1 MGGSAL
7 LSSAGPPINFTSFPR
22 CPNALTTL
30 PPSFQSAQDLHPL
43 LCTTDSPSSPPHPP
57 THRHL
62 YLPTYLPA
70 TAVSLCS
77 TQVVIYTCPIW
88 DIWDPRYTDAPPSKK
103 KPVQLKSTASPQ
115 MPRFTRICSLIILK
129 LNKLK

>member
-88 DIWDPRYTDAPPSKK
+88 DIWDPRYTDAPPIEKEACATEINRFPTNAK
-103 KPVQLKSTASPQ
+103 IYKNMLIDHLKTKQ
-115 MPRFTRICSLIILK
+115 T
-129 LNKLK
+129 